1 MSSREDR
8 ANKPEEWVR
17 SVFGHIGAE
26 LPAGFSGLGLVL
38 YAPPL
43 DLPVTPLVPLNQI
56 PRLPAGGPGESAEL
70 LRRLS
75 DSAAPMHDGF
85 HLVDAKSLTITRVC
99 HFFAPPIPAEIPKG
113 MPNHPVGARYMA
125 ALLGS
130 LLPSV
135 VITAVLSREGAII
148 FERGVARKL
157 NVVSGSSNV

>member
-1 MSSREDR
+1 
-8 ANKPEEWVR
+8 
-17 SVFGHIGAE
+17 VFGYVGAG
-26 LPAGFSGLGLVL
+26 LPTGFSGLGLVL

-56 PRLPAGGPGESAEL
+56 PRLPTGDPIESAEL

-75 DSAAPMHDGF
+75 DSTAPMHDGF

-99 HFFAPPIPAEIPKG
+99 HFFAPPIPAEIPQA
-113 MPNHPVGARYMA
+113 MPNHPVGARFMA

-135 VITAVLSREGAII
+135 VMTAVLSREGAVI
-148 FERGVARKL
+148 FERGVARQLKI
-157 NVVSGSSNV
+157 VSGTPNVQE